1 MAGKGGYQ
9 RPTSPAPVSG
19 PGSLSQRTDG
29 GPAHKQSAKYISGL
43 PYGQGQE
50 MMNIQSSAP
59 MEASTP
65 TPNPAPASA
74 IASTNGQQT
83 IAEPAPIVPLSA
95 PTQNPN
101 EPVTSGVDAG
111 LGPGMAS
118 LGLGSQDVE
127 AESNFKASLAAYMPV
142 LMQIA
147 AQPNT
152 SPETRNVIRQLRDSI

>member
-19 PGSLSQRTDG
+19 PGALSQRTDG
-29 GPAHKQSAKYISGL
+29 GPAHQQSAKYISGL

-59 MEASTP
+59 MEASAP
-65 TPNPAPASA
+65 TPAPSLA
-74 IASTNGQQT
+74 TQT
-83 IAEPAPIVPLSA
+83 VAEPAPVIPLLA
-95 PTQNPN
+95 PDQNPE

-118 LGLGSQDVE
+118 LGLGSQDIQ
-127 AESNFKASLAAYMPV
+127 AENNFKASLAAYMPV
-142 LMQIA
+142 LLQVA
-147 AQPNT
+147 ALPNT
-152 SPETRNVIRQLRDSI
+152 SPETRSVIRQLRDSL

>member
-50 MMNIQSSAP
+50 MMSMQNSAP
-59 MEASTP
+59 MEASAP
-65 TPNPAPASA
+65 TPNLVPMSQMGNG
-74 IASTNGQQT
+74 TNTAG
-83 IAEPAPIVPLSA
+83 EPMPVIPLSA
-95 PTQNPN
+95 PDQNPE

-111 LGPGMAS
+111 AGPGMAS
-118 LGLGSQDVE
+118 LGLGSRDV
-127 AESNFKASLAAYMPV
+127 AADNNFKTSLAAYMPV
-142 LMQIA
+142 LMQVA
-147 AQPNT
+147 ARPNT
-152 SPETRNVIRQLRDSI
+152 SPETRSVIRQLRDLL